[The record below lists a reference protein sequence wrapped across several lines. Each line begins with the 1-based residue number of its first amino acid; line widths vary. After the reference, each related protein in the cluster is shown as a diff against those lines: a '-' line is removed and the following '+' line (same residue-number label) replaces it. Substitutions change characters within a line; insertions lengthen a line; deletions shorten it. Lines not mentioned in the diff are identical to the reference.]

1 MGTVELV
8 SYLGSSIDVH
18 VRVSPADRVV
28 VSQPNRADG
37 VVPSQ
42 GDTIDV
48 GWPAAAAVV
57 LTSGAGT

>member
-1 MGTVELV
+1 M
-8 SYLGSSIDVH
+8 H

-37 VVPSQ
+37 ALPSQ

-57 LTSGAGT
+57 LTGERGGAGT

>member
-1 MGTVELV
+1 
-8 SYLGSSIDVH
+8 
-18 VRVSPADRVV
+18 VV

-37 VVPSQ
+37 ALPKQ

-57 LTSGAGT
+57 LAGESNGTRI